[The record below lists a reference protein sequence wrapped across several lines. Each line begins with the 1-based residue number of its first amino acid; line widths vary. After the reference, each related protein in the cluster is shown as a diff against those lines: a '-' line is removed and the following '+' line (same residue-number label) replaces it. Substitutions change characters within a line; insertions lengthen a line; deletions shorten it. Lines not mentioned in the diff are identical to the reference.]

1 MFRRIALL
9 LIPLFL
15 LTACGSE
22 EPTNTADE
30 SDALYQITAAKAPY
44 AITKWPTPL
53 LSTHEWDTVFGG
65 EDAKTL
71 KYDRFGE
78 VDELVFIAPAGAPLT
93 LQRQIRKTTRK
104 GIDTLYYKVSSDLY
118 TGTTPLW
125 VDGRF
130 LDIRESKGNFKAEQP
145 SPANMI
151 LALRSYE
158 GLPFTWHGSSASGIP
173 ELLDFYPPG
182 EVLSDRMKGDWSFKG
197 FDSAGLLFAAS
208 EATAPAELIGYESF
222 GDSVYMD
229 LSRLKIPEG
238 EDPKTLRANTLM
250 KFLRPLDVIR
260 FDDRFWVVLDKNQV
274 IQTRYRS
281 KFGGQVEISNLF
293 DTAFGLLDRANWI
306 ENPASIEDPK
316 KSFFVRRFTDTSA
329 LVLQSLL
336 DVELLPEEEPEAES
350 ETEEPAEDAE
360 GGEETADQNEPSTES
375 APEA

>member
-1 MFRRIALL
+1 MFRRFALL
-9 LIPLFL
+9 FIPLLF

-22 EPTNTADE
+22 EVNTAAEEADV
-30 SDALYQITAAKAPY
+30 LYQITAAKAPY

-53 LSTHEWDTVFGG
+53 LSTHEWDAVFGG
-65 EDAKTL
+65 EDGKTL

-78 VDELVFIAPAGAPLT
+78 VDELVFIAPKGTPLT

-104 GIDTLYYKVSSDLY
+104 GTDTLYYKVSSDLY

-130 LDIRESKGNFKAEQP
+130 LDIRESKAVFKPAQP
-145 SPANMI
+145 TPAAM
-151 LALRSYE
+151 LLSLRSYE
-158 GLPFTWHGSSASGIP
+158 GLPFTWHGSHADGIP
-173 ELLDFYPPG
+173 ELLDFYPP
-182 EVLSDRMKGDWSFKG
+182 EETLSDRMKGDWTFKG

-208 EATAPAELIGYESF
+208 EATSPAEMIGYESF

-238 EDPKTLRANTLM
+238 EDPKVLKANTLM

-260 FDDRFWVVLDKNQV
+260 FNDRFWVVLDKNQV

-293 DTAFGLLDRANWI
+293 DTAFGLLDQASWV
-306 ENPASIEDPK
+306 ENPSSIEDPK
-316 KSFFVRRFTDTSA
+316 KAFFVRRFTDTSA

-336 DVELLPEEEPEAES
+336 DVELLPDEEPEENLEES
-350 ETEEPAEDAE
+350 QEEIAEDKE
-360 GGEETADQNEPSTES
+360 GENTTEDQPVE
-375 APEA
+375 